1 MFARDLNIHFEIYVN
16 GVCVAS
22 LALSIVE
29 SKNDF
34 STLSLI
40 HEFKAMEDSLR
51 RFPNYAES
59 RRLLRGDL
67 GEEEYEIKEGAHEEF
82 VSWVDSNSVK
92 YPEFSKVS
100 CFIGP

>member
-1 MFARDLNIHFEIYVN
+1 MN
-16 GVCVAS
+16 GVSVANV
-22 LALSIVE
+22 ALSIVE

-40 HEFKAMEDSLR
+40 HEFKVMEESLR

-59 RRLLRGDL
+59 RRPLRGDL
-67 GEEEYEIKEGAHEEF
+67 GEEEYEIKEGPCEEF
-82 VSWVDSNSVK
+82 VTWVDSNSVK